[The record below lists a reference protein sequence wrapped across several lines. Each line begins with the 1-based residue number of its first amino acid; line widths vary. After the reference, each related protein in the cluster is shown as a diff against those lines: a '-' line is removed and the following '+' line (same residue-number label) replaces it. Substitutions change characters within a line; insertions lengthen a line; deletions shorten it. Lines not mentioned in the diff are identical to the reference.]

1 MKLRTPAYTFLILCF
16 GFICNAQISSV
27 GMSFAALD
35 YKSDSGSHVSGN
47 QFGFKLR
54 CQIHKKLYW
63 NAGGNFAKLND
74 KSTQAV
80 VSSNVFGNSI
90 ETTTTTQSEYF
101 HAYSGLEYPALAF
114 GKVTFWTSIEWG
126 AIKDADD
133 YYAMLQGE
141 VTLETNITE
150 KIAIGFPITYS
161 FVTWKRDTVASL
173 GLRAAY
179 RY

>member
-1 MKLRTPAYTFLILCF
+1 MKLKVVSFIFLLLCS
-16 GFICNAQISSV
+16 GSSMDAQASSV
-27 GMSFAALD
+27 GLSIAAVD
-35 YKSDSGSHVSGN
+35 YESTLGN
-47 QFGFKLR
+47 QIGFKLR

-63 NAGGNFAKLND
+63 NAGGNFVKLND
-74 KSTQAV
+74 KTIQTSIRTDIF
-80 VSSNVFGNSI
+80 NGTI
-90 ETTTTTQSEYF
+90 ETSTTTQSQYL

-114 GKVTFWTSIEWG
+114 GKVTFWAAIEWG

-141 VTLETNITE
+141 VTLETNITD

-173 GLRAAY
+173 GLRVAY
-179 RY
+179 LY